1 MNHGS
6 LFSGIGG
13 FDLAAEWMGWDNKF
27 HCDINPFSR
36 KLCNFYWPEAES
48 YDNIKTTDFTIWRG
62 RIDIL
67 SGGFPCQPFSHAGK
81 RMGKEDERHLWPE
94 FHRAIR
100 EIRPRYVVGEN
111 VRGILSWSD
120 GLVLEEVYAD
130 LEGEGYEVQTF
141 VLPAVGINAPHKR
154 DRVYIVAKD
163 TSSDGCLQR
172 ESIQEGTGF
181 RELRDTS
188 ARSSNGVH
196 IQEGCAADT
205 NDSRDR
211 NSLRVDEDRSKEMSQ
226 RRQSFSELRQN
237 GINGDVTNTTSIGLH
252 RQEHEQE
259 LGIKRGNQFQFGKSE
274 NKRNATDTNSWGLEG
289 SIEIGRNSEYV
300 ERKSDIGITADTE
313 CLRLELGQDATDLHR
328 LGSQTQGERNQSAV
342 NITPDD
348 NVHSEQGGPSEI
360 WDGFP
365 IKSPLCW
372 GDDGLPTELD
382 GLALPKWRKES
393 IMGYGN
399 AIVPQI
405 AYRIFATID
414 EIENRS

>member
-36 KLCNFYWPEAES
+36 KLCSFYWPKAES
-48 YDNIKTTDFTIWRG
+48 YEDIKTTDFRIWRG
-62 RIDIL
+62 KIDVL

-81 RMGKEDERHLWPE
+81 RMGKEDERHLWPYMLQ
-94 FHRAIR
+94 AIKD
-100 EIRPRYVVGEN
+100 IRPRYVVGEN
-111 VRGILSWSD
+111 VRGILSWSE

-154 DRVYIVAKD
+154 DRVWIIAKD
-163 TSSDGCLQR
+163 TSSDGCIQR
-172 ESIQEGTGF
+172 EPIEEGTGIRELWDTSTGGSNGIHLQEGT
-181 RELRDTS
+181 D
-188 ARSSNGVH
+188 
-196 IQEGCAADT
+196 
-205 NDSRDR
+205 
-211 NSLRVDEDRSKEMSQ
+211 
-226 RRQSFSELRQN
+226 
-237 GINGDVTNTTSIGLH
+237 TNTTSIGLH

-274 NKRNATDTNSWGLEG
+274 NKRNATDTNSRGLEG

-313 CLRLELGQDATDLHR
+313 RLRLELGQDATDLHR
-328 LGSQTQGERNQSAV
+328 LSSQTQGERSQSAV